1 MYRFLTILAALSL
14 LGCGDGA
21 RDHRDTRGTDGDTL
35 RMVVAW
41 EVAPGLHAAADSLG
55 DVSGVAVDPDGN
67 VYVTDFLAA
76 RVWVFGA
83 EGELRRALGRKGQ
96 GPGEFEAP
104 TGPAIGPD
112 GRLYV
117 RDVYRVSI
125 FGLDPASGLRTRFES
140 TFDGPVYADWT
151 SRRTTRF
158 DGGGALFYPGTRWRD
173 GGSALPFVVRYTPEG
188 VLTDTIFAPD
198 QAAIPRLTAF
208 VRTGPGGGRMIPGLS
223 HVPFAARPVW
233 DVTPDGTMITGD
245 GASYELVEM
254 DDQGQVITR
263 FTRAVAPDR
272 IPQQERADSI
282 AALRSRLESVPVPL
296 DQVEGMPPEVRELA
310 VPSEYPL
317 YMAVYVGVTGNVWV
331 RRWPVGGEDVT
342 IFDVFARGGDYQ
354 RTVVLPRAIRVE
366 PTPYLSPASIV
377 GVASHPLTD
386 ESIVIWFSRPWP
398 EGEREA
404 SRALP

>member
-1 MYRFLTILAALSL
+1 MCRFLATLAVLAL
-14 LGCGDGA
+14 LGCGESA
-21 RDHRDTRGTDGDTL
+21 RDLRDTRGTEGDTL
-35 RMVVAW
+35 RMAVAW

-76 RVWVFGA
+76 RIWVFGHD
-83 EGELRRALGRKGQ
+83 GELRTALGRKGQ

-125 FGLDPASGLRTRFES
+125 FGPDPASGLRTRFDS
-140 TFDGPVYADWT
+140 TFEGPVYADWT

-158 DGGGALFYPGTRWRD
+158 DGAGALFYPGSRWRD
-173 GGSALPFVVRYTPEG
+173 GGSALPFVLRYTADG
-188 VLTDTIFAPD
+188 VLTDTIFAPA
-198 QAAIPRLTAF
+198 QAALPRLTAF

-223 HVPFAARPVW
+223 HVPFAPRPVW

-254 DDQGQVITR
+254 DAQGQVVTR
-263 FTRAVAPDR
+263 FTRLVGADR

-282 AALRSRLESVPVPL
+282 AALKGRLESVPVPL

-317 YMAVYVGVTGNVWV
+317 YMAVYIGVTGDVWV

-342 IFDVFARGGDYQ
+342 IFDVFAREGGYQ

-366 PTPYLSPASIV
+366 PTPYLSPDNIV

-386 ESIVIWFSRPWP
+386 ESIVIRFH
-398 EGEREA
+398 RELDHGA
-404 SRALP
+404 AAP

>member
-1 MYRFLTILAALSL
+1 MMTRGLYRHVTIGVVLAAL
-14 LGCGDGA
+14 GCGEGSREPGA
-21 RDHRDTRGTDGDTL
+21 SHDPDGDTL
-35 RMVVAW
+35 RMAVAW

-55 DVSGVAVDPDGN
+55 DVSGVAVDSDRN

-76 RVWVFGA
+76 RIWVFGHD
-83 EGELRRALGRKGQ
+83 GELLGALGRKGQ

-117 RDVYRVSI
+117 RDVHRVSI
-125 FGLDPASGLRTRFES
+125 FGPDSASGLRTRFDS
-140 TFDGPVYADWT
+140 TFEGPVYADWT

-158 DGGGALFYPGTRWRD
+158 DRGGALFYPGTRWRD
-173 GGSALPFVVRYTPEG
+173 GGSAIPFALRYTPEG

-198 QAAIPRLTAF
+198 QAAIPGLTAF

-245 GASYELVEM
+245 GASYELVEV
-254 DDQGQVITR
+254 DGQGRVITR

-272 IPQQERADSI
+272 IPRQERADSI

-317 YMAVYVGVTGNVWV
+317 YMAVYVGVAGDVWV

-342 IFDVFARGGDYQ
+342 IFDVFAREGGYQ

-366 PTPYLSPASIV
+366 PTPYLSPTDIV
-377 GVASHPLTD
+377 GVTSHPLTD
-386 ESIVIWFSRPWP
+386 ESIVIRFVVDGSD
-398 EGEREA
+398 
-404 SRALP
+404 SLQ